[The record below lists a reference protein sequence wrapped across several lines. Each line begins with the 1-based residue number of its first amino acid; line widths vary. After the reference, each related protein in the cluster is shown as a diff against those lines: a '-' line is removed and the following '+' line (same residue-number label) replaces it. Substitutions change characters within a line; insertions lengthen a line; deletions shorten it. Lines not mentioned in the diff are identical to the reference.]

1 MTRAQDVNRKIVLS
15 ALVSISFLL
24 CMGIFFQLVKP
35 VGATT
40 TWTVDDD
47 GTADFSTIQEAIN
60 NANEG
65 DTICV
70 YNGTYY
76 ENVVVNRA
84 VSLIGENRDSTIV
97 DGNMT
102 GDVVRITQ
110 DHVNITGFTIQ
121 RSGRAL
127 FNSGISLSSTGHCD
141 ISGNRIVDNEIG
153 IYGSPKNASISNNTI
168 TNNHIGVAIDPGATC
183 NIISGNCL
191 MANNVSIHIYNANS
205 NSIFENN
212 MTNNRRSITL
222 GYSRNNR
229 FYHNYFFNNTE
240 QILIFPSG
248 YANFWD
254 AEYPSSGNY
263 WDDYVDVDQ
272 FSGPY
277 QNETGS
283 DGIWDHPY
291 VIDQSNTDHYP
302 LVEPWILGFLDTDLN
317 QDGTVNILDISI
329 VAIAFGSTPEDPN
342 WNILA
347 DLNNDQIINILDIST
362 IAMEFGKTV

>member
-1 MTRAQDVNRKIVLS
+1 MFRKTVFLMCVLIL
-15 ALVSISFLL
+15 LVSCVGF
-24 CMGIFFQLVKP
+24 GFQFASS
-35 VGATT
+35 VGAAT

-47 GTADFSTIQEAIN
+47 GPADFSTIQEAV
-60 NANEG
+60 NAASDG
-65 DTICV
+65 DTIFV
-70 YNGTYY
+70 RVGTYY

-84 VSLIGENRDSTIV
+84 VSLIGENSSTTIV

-121 RSGRAL
+121 RSGRTL
-127 FNSGISLSSTGHCD
+127 FNSGISISSTGHCD
-141 ISGNRIVDNEIG
+141 ISGNRIVNNEVG
-153 IYGSPKNASISNNTI
+153 IYGSPRNASISNNTI
-168 TNNHIGVAIDPGATC
+168 TNNHVGVAIDPGATC

-205 NSIFENN
+205 NNIFENN
-212 MTNNRRSITL
+212 ITNNWRSITL

-272 FSGPY
+272 FSGPF

-317 QDGTVNILDISI
+317 QDGTVNILDIAI
-329 VAIAFGSTPEDPN
+329 VAKPYGTTPEDPG
-342 WNILA
+342 WNPIA
-347 DLNNDQIINILDIST
+347 DLDDNEIIDIRD
-362 IAMEFGKTV
+362 IAKVAKDYGKTV